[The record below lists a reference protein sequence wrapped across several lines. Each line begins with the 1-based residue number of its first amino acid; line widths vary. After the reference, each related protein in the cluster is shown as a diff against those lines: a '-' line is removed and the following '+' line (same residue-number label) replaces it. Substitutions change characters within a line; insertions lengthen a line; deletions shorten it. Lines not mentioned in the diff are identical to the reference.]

1 MHCHR
6 VSYIVSHFTPK
17 LETITPSMD
26 MRSHSQVASNQSTM
40 EFEYR
45 LRKSRNGL
53 WGSGSSHFTCW
64 SYPGLNKEST
74 ARGFRIGRHDV
85 IRLDV
90 ALAQSPVADGP
101 RQMGMQSD
109 AVV

>member
-53 WGSGSSHFTCW
+53 VR
-64 SYPGLNKEST
+64 Y
-74 ARGFRIGRHDV
+74 
-85 IRLDV
+85 
-90 ALAQSPVADGP
+90 
-101 RQMGMQSD
+101 
-109 AVV
+109 